1 MPLGYQFSSQQE
13 ASVFSAAWCMSE
25 HHLEKQPFTFLKW
38 EFSPWDAYSC
48 LEKGSL
54 FPWHLY
60 SLGQVKATTPDTSIH
75 YLIFHTSS
83 SSAGKGASCKSSALE
98 QDPWQDQDL
107 SSVLNS
113 NEQPWQKSDFS
124 FHMMDNREVSKG
136 NTERGNL
143 TSTHTGE
150 MSDVYVVCR
159 EKTMWR
165 CGPSQPF
172 LL

>member
-1 MPLGYQFSSQQE
+1 MSLGYQFLPQQE

-25 HHLEKQPFTFLKW
+25 HHLEQLPFIFLKL

-48 LEKGSL
+48 LEGSL
-54 FPWHLY
+54 FPWQLY
-60 SLGQVKATTPDTSIH
+60 SLGQRKATTLDTSIH

-83 SSAGKGASCKSSALE
+83 SSAGKGAPCKSSALE

-124 FHMMDNREVSKG
+124 FHMMDNREMSKG
-136 NTERGNL
+136 DTERGNL
-143 TSTHTGE
+143 TSTGTGE

-159 EKTMWR
+159 EKTTWR